1 MLLKPAAP
9 GTGVIAAGG
18 VRAVLELAGVR
29 DILTKSLGTTNPI
42 NLVRATVA
50 GLQSL
55 KTPEGQARLRGISV
69 AQVLGLDQREEPAG
83 EAAPRGGR
91 GGLSCMTTYLEIT
104 QVKSAIGRKPDHRG
118 TLRALGLKR
127 IRHTVVHED
136 TPVIRGM
143 VNKVA
148 YLLEVRPVTKKS

>member
-1 MLLKPAAP
+1 
-9 GTGVIAAGG
+9 
-18 VRAVLELAGVR
+18 
-29 DILTKSLGTTNPI
+29 
-42 NLVRATVA
+42 
-50 GLQSL
+50 
-55 KTPEGQARLRGISV
+55 
-69 AQVLGLDQREEPAG
+69 
-83 EAAPRGGR
+83 
-91 GGLSCMTTYLEIT
+91 MTTYLEIT
-104 QVKSAIGRKPDHRG
+104 QIKSSIGRKPDHRG

>member
-1 MLLKPAAP
+1 
-9 GTGVIAAGG
+9 
-18 VRAVLELAGVR
+18 
-29 DILTKSLGTTNPI
+29 
-42 NLVRATVA
+42 
-50 GLQSL
+50 
-55 KTPEGQARLRGISV
+55 
-69 AQVLGLDQREEPAG
+69 
-83 EAAPRGGR
+83 
-91 GGLSCMTTYLEIT
+91 
-104 QVKSAIGRKPDHRG
+104 VKSSIGRKPDHRG